1 MVLLGDP
8 GGGGVGEVT
17 RLSIYDRLF
26 YLVHIYT

>member
-1 MVLLGDP
+1 MVLGDP
-8 GGGGVGEVT
+8 GGGVGEVT

>member
-1 MVLLGDP
+1 MVLGNP
-8 GGGGVGEVT
+8 GGVGEVT